1 MFTRFNKSNIM
12 SLIEFYRFISIIL
25 TLSIYL
31 IHGIYENYKIEAVL
45 LLLLCVSAFT
55 PLINYLYK
63 KSYDSAS
70 RMHLLLIMEIVG
82 ISVLIML
89 TGGLRSPFV
98 WCFLN
103 PLLLIS
109 YYMPTRQKFFYL
121 TASFIMLVSIGY
133 YAERASG
140 LPGFFMDNS
149 NIILSFIL
157 LLILFNILF
166 DYSRL
171 IMKKQNELQIANKEL
186 ERYNARINGMIH
198 DILYMY
204 EAVQKISGQR
214 GKNEIAHVL
223 LDFAERISPECITF
237 YIPDVLNKAEGFISS
252 NEINP
257 EMKKDIINKYKDN
270 MKNIKEKH
278 VFSFSLAEGYN
289 AVICKLSDIRRFGA
303 IGLLIAEPEYMQ
315 NKEEYE
321 SIILLVSQ
329 LGATF
334 FEKNE
339 SEIVDRELAV
349 AYEQDRIADDIHD
362 SVVQRLFAT
371 SCFAY
376 DTIKKWDSLTDED
389 KKRQVTKMMET
400 VQSSLK
406 DLRSTI
412 YNLSSK
418 KQQIDVFKDS
428 IYSYLLEMESLTGIK
443 TILDIKG
450 EADNLSF
457 SAKKTLYRIITE
469 CTGNAIK
476 HSKCKNIWVSLHIG
490 DAKTN
495 LSIKDDGTGFD
506 IDKAT
511 QEKKGLGLYNIKSL
525 TRSFNGTCK
534 ILSEQNSG
542 TTFDIEF
549 DNSDIMKK
557 PDEN

>member
-1 MFTRFNKSNIM
+1 
-12 SLIEFYRFISIIL
+12 
-25 TLSIYL
+25 
-31 IHGIYENYKIEAVL
+31 
-45 LLLLCVSAFT
+45 
-55 PLINYLYK
+55 
-63 KSYDSAS
+63 
-70 RMHLLLIMEIVG
+70 
-82 ISVLIML
+82 
-89 TGGLRSPFV
+89 
-98 WCFLN
+98 
-103 PLLLIS
+103 
-109 YYMPTRQKFFYL
+109 
-121 TASFIMLVSIGY
+121 
-133 YAERASG
+133 
-140 LPGFFMDNS
+140 
-149 NIILSFIL
+149 
-157 LLILFNILF
+157 
-166 DYSRL
+166 
-171 IMKKQNELQIANKEL
+171 MK
-186 ERYNARINGMIH
+186 
-198 DILYMY
+198 
-204 EAVQKISGQR
+204 
-214 GKNEIAHVL
+214 
-223 LDFAERISPECITF
+223 
-237 YIPDVLNKAEGFISS
+237 
-252 NEINP
+252 
-257 EMKKDIINKYKDN
+257 
-270 MKNIKEKH
+270 
-278 VFSFSLAEGYN
+278 
-289 AVICKLSDIRRFGA
+289 
-303 IGLLIAEPEYMQ
+303 